1 MINLFKRE
9 QTPAKKKYR
18 MIVVDDS
25 NIIRGRIER
34 SQHHEQIL
42 IVGEAENGIRAI
54 ELCKTQKPDV
64 ATMDITM
71 PEMDGI
77 ECIKQLLL
85 IQPKMLILV
94 VSALNDQA
102 MILEALKAGAHGFL
116 GKPFNEQS
124 LNRALVELLK

>member
-1 MINLFKRE
+1 MGLFG
-9 QTPAKKKYR
+9 KKDAAPKKFR
-18 MIVVDDS
+18 MLIVDDS

-34 SQHHEQIL
+34 SQHHAQIEV
-42 IVGEAENGIRAI
+42 VGAAENGAQAV
-54 ELCKTQKPDV
+54 ELARQLKPDV

-77 ECIKQLLL
+77 QCVKELLKL
-85 IQPKMLILV
+85 QPNMLILV

-116 GKPFNEQS
+116 GKPFNETS

>member
-1 MINLFKRE
+1 MMNFFKK
-9 QTPAKKKYR
+9 TSAPKKYR
-18 MIVVDDS
+18 MLIVDDS

-34 SQHHEQIL
+34 SQHNEQIE
-42 IVGEAENGIRAI
+42 IVGGAENGKRAVEMCA
-54 ELCKTQKPDV
+54 ELAPDV

-77 ECIKQLLL
+77 QCIRELLKL
-85 IQPKMLILV
+85 RPDMLILV

-116 GKPFNEQS
+116 GKPFNEVS
-124 LNRALVELLK
+124 LNRALSELLK